1 MKIVLKGVGTADDAV
16 RALEAGCD
24 GVVLSNHGGRQLD
37 FARSGIEVLPEA
49 MAALRA
55 HARYSPATFEVFVD
69 GGVRRGTD
77 VFKALALGATAVGV
91 GRPALYAMASF
102 GTAGVAKMIQI
113 LKNELEMTM
122 RLMGTPTLADISEK
136 MVITD
141 HLHAHI
147 APVPSDMLQS
157 ATYIP
162 AVTQAQRNGF
172 MRG

>member
-1 MKIVLKGVGTADDAV
+1 
-16 RALEAGCD
+16 
-24 GVVLSNHGGRQLD
+24 
-37 FARSGIEVLPEA
+37 